1 MFRTLALATAA
12 GGAAATAI
20 AVSAPAHA
28 DNIDFGTNQ
37 AGCRAAEQQLHASG
51 NTSADCFETGPGHY
65 KLTYERRQAQTY
77 SPRPVFVPPPPAVA
91 VATNDYVALSVSTM
105 NASTSW
111 YATAPS
117 QEMADQLA
125 MAACT
130 NSGNTGCAVAT
141 RAHSE
146 CAAVGVA
153 ESGQFIG
160 GWGPTAAAA
169 ANGAMNAAPGVR
181 IIGTRCAN
189 QPAD

>member
-1 MFRTLALATAA
+1 MFRTLALAIF
-12 GGAAATAI
+12 AAALF
-20 AVSAPAHA
+20 APATAHA

-37 AGCRAAEQQLHASG
+37 DACQAAAHQANAGGNAS
-51 NTSADCFETGPGHY
+51 AFCFQTGPGHY
-65 KLTYERRQAQTY
+65 SLTFERRQAQTY
-77 SPRPVFVPPPPAVA
+77 SPRPVVVPPGPAVT
-91 VATNDYVALSVSTM
+91 VASNDYVALSVSTM

-117 QEMADQLA
+117 QDMADQLA
-125 MAACT
+125 LAACS

-141 RAHSE
+141 RAHDE

-189 QPAD
+189 QPAN